1 MKIKNSVQSISAD
14 ISVVLMCIGIL
25 VACPMRIFQMLK
37 NVDPATGFYIN
48 YDSVMII
55 ILYAVLAL
63 VAVLILVLSYLSGR
77 IPASIAPK
85 GRQVPLAITSLV
97 FALTLF
103 YDSVSKYFVGTQ
115 ETATIIQ
122 NTGST
127 SMIHHFRSLAAV
139 LAGLYLIVLFISYI
153 SGNELYK
160 KVKILSLMPLFWT
173 LARILER
180 ITVVISI
187 VRVSELLFEICAL
200 VFLMLFFMSFARVV
214 SDVNSKGTMWSV
226 IACGSV
232 AAMFI
237 MTFAVPRL
245 MLTLTG
251 NQESLVAGFPLNWA
265 DLGAVLFVLTF
276 VVTSLR
282 KGYSVEDVEK
292 MNAEIE
298 AAKATEEKIQQTVS
312 SVQTIAEA
320 GVVSQNGDVHFSSQS
335 AVKDEEKT
343 EN

>member
-14 ISVVLMCIGIL
+14 ISVVLMCVGIL
-25 VACPMRIFQMLK
+25 VACPVRIFQMLK

-85 GRQVPLAITSLV
+85 GRQVPFAITSLV

-200 VFLMLFFMSFARVV
+200 VFLMMFFMSFARVV
-214 SDVNSKGTMWSV
+214 SDVNSKGSMWSV

>member
-127 SMIHHFRSLAAV
+127 SMIHYFRSLAAV

-200 VFLMLFFMSFARVV
+200 VFIMMFFMSFARVV
-214 SDVNSKGTMWSV
+214 SDVNSKGSMWSV

>member
-63 VAVLILVLSYLSGR
+63 VAVLILMLSYLSGR

-200 VFLMLFFMSFARVV
+200 VFLMMFFMSFARVV
-214 SDVNSKGTMWSV
+214 SDVNSKGSMWSV

>member
-14 ISVVLMCIGIL
+14 ISVVLMCVGIL

-200 VFLMLFFMSFARVV
+200 VFLMMFFMSFARVV
-214 SDVNSKGTMWSV
+214 SDVNSKGSMWSV

-298 AAKATEEKIQQTVS
+298 ASKATEEKIQQAVS
-312 SVQTIAEA
+312 SVQTIAET

-335 AVKDEEKT
+335 AEKDEEKT

>member
-1 MKIKNSVQSISAD
+1 LKIKNSVQSISAD

-200 VFLMLFFMSFARVV
+200 VFLMMFFMSFARVV
-214 SDVNSKGTMWSV
+214 SDVNSKGSMWSV

-292 MNAEIE
+292 MNAAIE

>member
-14 ISVVLMCIGIL
+14 ISVVLMCVGIL

-48 YDSVMII
+48 YDSAMII

-200 VFLMLFFMSFARVV
+200 VFLMMFFMSFARVM
-214 SDVNSKGTMWSV
+214 SDVNSKGSMWSV

-298 AAKATEEKIQQTVS
+298 AAKATEEKIQQAVS
-312 SVQTIAEA
+312 SVQTIAET

>member
-200 VFLMLFFMSFARVV
+200 VFLMMFFMSFARVV
-214 SDVNSKGTMWSV
+214 SDVNSKGSMWSV

-251 NQESLVAGFPLNWA
+251 NQDSLVAGFPLNWA

>member
-1 MKIKNSVQSISAD
+1 MKIKNSVHSISAD

-25 VACPMRIFQMLK
+25 VSCPMRIFQMLK
-37 NVDPATGFYIN
+37 NIDPATGFYID

-85 GRQVPLAITSLV
+85 GRQVPLAFTSLV

-103 YDSVSKYFVGTQ
+103 YDSVSKHFAGTQ

-127 SMIHHFRSLAAV
+127 SMLHHFRSLAAV

-251 NQESLVAGFPLNWA
+251 NQESLVTGFPLNWA

-298 AAKATEEKIQQTVS
+298 AAKATEEKIQHAVS

>member
-1 MKIKNSVQSISAD
+1 MKIKNTVQSISAD
-14 ISVVLMCIGIL
+14 ISVVLMCVGIL
-25 VACPMRIFQMLK
+25 VACPVRIFQMLK

-63 VAVLILVLSYLSGR
+63 VAVLILLLSYLSGR

-85 GRQVPLAITSLV
+85 GRQVPFAITSLV

-127 SMIHHFRSLAAV
+127 SMIQHFRSLAAV

-153 SGNELYK
+153 SGTELYK
-160 KVKILSLMPLFWT
+160 KVIILSLMPLFWT

-200 VFLMLFFMSFARVV
+200 VFLMMFFMSFARVV
-214 SDVNSKGTMWSV
+214 SDVNSKGSMWSV

-320 GVVSQNGDVHFSSQS
+320 GVVSQNGDVHFSSQP

>member
-200 VFLMLFFMSFARVV
+200 VFLMMFFMSFARVV
-214 SDVNSKGTMWSV
+214 SDVNSKGSMWSV

-312 SVQTIAEA
+312 SVQTIAES

>member
-14 ISVVLMCIGIL
+14 ISVVLMCVGIL

-200 VFLMLFFMSFARVV
+200 VFLMMFFMSFARVV
-214 SDVNSKGTMWSV
+214 SDVNSKGSMWSV

>member
-14 ISVVLMCIGIL
+14 ISVVLMCVGIL

-103 YDSVSKYFVGTQ
+103 YDSVSKYFMGTQ

-200 VFLMLFFMSFARVV
+200 VFLMMFFMSFARVV
-214 SDVNSKGTMWSV
+214 SDVNSKGSMWSV

-251 NQESLVAGFPLNWA
+251 NQENLVAGFPLNWA

>member
-14 ISVVLMCIGIL
+14 ISVVLMCVGIL
-25 VACPMRIFQMLK
+25 VSCPLRIFQMLR
-37 NVDPATGFYIN
+37 NIDPATGFYID
-48 YDSVMII
+48 YDNIMII

-63 VAVLILVLSYLSGR
+63 AAVLILVLSFLSAR

-85 GRQVPLAITSLV
+85 GRQIPLGVTSLA

-103 YDSVSKYFVGTQ
+103 YDALSRYFVGTQ

-122 NTGST
+122 NTGSA
-127 SMIHHFRSLAAV
+127 SLVHHFRSLTAV
-139 LAGLYLIVLFISYI
+139 LAGLYFLIFFISYLA
-153 SGNELYK
+153 GNEFYK
-160 KVKILSLMPLFWT
+160 KVKILSLMPLFWS

-200 VFLMLFFMSFARVV
+200 VFLMMFFMSFARVV
-214 SDVNSKGTMWSV
+214 SDVNSKGSMWSV

-232 AAMFI
+232 AVMFI
-237 MTFAVPRL
+237 MTYAVPRL
-245 MLTLTG
+245 MLVVTG
-251 NQESLVAGFPLNWA
+251 NSESLVTGFPLNWA
-265 DLGAVLFVLTF
+265 DLGGVLFVLTF

-298 AAKATEEKIQQTVS
+298 EAKATEEKIQQAVS
-312 SVQTIAEA
+312 NVQAIAET
-320 GVVSQNGDVHFSSQS
+320 GVQETQQT
-335 AVKDEEKT
+335 EE
-343 EN
+343 

>member
-200 VFLMLFFMSFARVV
+200 VFLMMFFMSFARVV
-214 SDVNSKGTMWSV
+214 SDVNSKGSMWSV

-251 NQESLVAGFPLNWA
+251 NQENLVAGFPLNWA

-312 SVQTIAEA
+312 SVQTIAES

>member
-200 VFLMLFFMSFARVV
+200 VFLMMFFMSFARVV
-214 SDVNSKGTMWSV
+214 SDVNSKGSMWSV

>member
-25 VACPMRIFQMLK
+25 VSCPLRIFQMLR
-37 NVDPATGFYIN
+37 NIDPATGFYID
-48 YDSVMII
+48 YDNVMII

-63 VAVLILVLSYLSGR
+63 VTVLILVLSFLSAR
-77 IPASIAPK
+77 IPASVAPK
-85 GRQVPLAITSLV
+85 GRQIPLAFTSLV
-97 FALTLF
+97 FAVTLF
-103 YDSVSKYFVGTQ
+103 LDAVSKYFVGTE

-122 NTGST
+122 NAGSLST
-127 SMIHHFRSLAAV
+127 MHHFRALTAV
-139 LAGLYLIVLFISYI
+139 LSSLYFLILFISYFV
-153 SGNELYK
+153 GNEFHK
-160 KVKILSLMPLFWT
+160 KVRILSLMPLFWS
-173 LARILER
+173 LARVLER

-187 VRVSELLFEICAL
+187 VRVSELLFEVCAM
-200 VFLMLFFMSFARVV
+200 VFLMMFFMSFARVI
-214 SDVNSKGTMWSV
+214 SDVNSKGSMWSV
-226 IACGSV
+226 IACGSI
-232 AAMFI
+232 ASMFI

-251 NQESLVAGFPLNWA
+251 NEASLVTGFPFNYA

-282 KGYSVEDVEK
+282 KGYSTEDVER

-298 AAKATEEKIQQTVS
+298 AEKTKEEKIQQAVS
-312 SVQTIAEA
+312 NVQAMAES
-320 GVVSQNGDVHFSSQS
+320 GMLSQNGDVQFSAQ
-335 AVKDEEKT
+335 AVTEDENQT